1 MEYEAGKH
9 VRESM
14 QLVENAVLE
23 RDQVKGSG
31 IKFFRACFSTT
42 NSIYVLA
49 IETIPNRSMIKKNG
63 AEEAWNFNLF
73 DFKLSL
79 IQ

>member
-23 RDQVKGSG
+23 RDQVYNVIQYKLYNDLGGQGQGARSLLMC
-31 IKFFRACFSTT
+31 IFIHSTV
-42 NSIYVLA
+42 SELHIYL
-49 IETIPNRSMIKKNG
+49 E
-63 AEEAWNFNLF
+63 
-73 DFKLSL
+73 
-79 IQ
+79 